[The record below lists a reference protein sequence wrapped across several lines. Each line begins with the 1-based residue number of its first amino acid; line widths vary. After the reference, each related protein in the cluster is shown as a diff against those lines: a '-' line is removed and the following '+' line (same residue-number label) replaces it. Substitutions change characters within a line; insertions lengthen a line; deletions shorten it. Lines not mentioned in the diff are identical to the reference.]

1 MLRAELTRRFRD
13 WLLSTCDLLDEGIL
27 TKWPQDMPA
36 ICPVPGI
43 NFYAASEHSEKH
55 VLDSF
60 KLLQVMT
67 TETLLMEHLLP
78 FVFSQHSV
86 ELNGVK
92 DSLARYT
99 LDKSCDPR
107 SSWIEKLNQIP
118 LIPLKVPS
126 GQPGAYRQLQTLVD
140 PESRLAKLFFSDEMV
155 FPDQQF
161 FHRHRTALGQCGLP
175 SAVTPHVIFERVQY
189 YAQFHEV
196 SELLEKVHKMVS
208 SSVDSRIFQDANVIS
223 QIRTLEWLPVTLP
236 SRELVRSSP
245 LKSRAIEETDL
256 VDCVYGIL
264 DSKISKDWKRL
275 LGWDSPI
282 DEEVIVDQLD
292 ACLGNLCHWQIDKVL
307 HYLYKNYGLS
317 SIRSQHCLRTV
328 RQIYVEPSRA
338 ILPGSDLDSFPLTPY
353 LEPLDESF
361 ISTHDRLINELD
373 ISPKPS
379 LENLMKVQEAIS
391 NLDNGEIVRDEH
403 LNIIKNVLEIAS
415 RSFGPEDLVAFQI
428 PDSKRKLTPLT
439 DIVYGDAGA
448 TIKGAEIQYTHPAL
462 SAELVK
468 RLGIESLRERAV
480 RLQVAIEDEDEDEY
494 VPREELTTIILD
506 TLTRYPIT
514 ATFSEFLANA
524 EDCSAT
530 KISWILDDR
539 ETSHF
544 SGQNLMTAELKA
556 LQGSALFCYN
566 DSVFTEKDFEGYKD
580 IGRGGKQADNT
591 SIGLF
596 GRGSMTM
603 YHFTD
608 NPMILSGDTMVILD
622 PQQRLL
628 PKTRN
633 FKHRKAGV
641 KLSLDTFKHKY
652 PDHLLPFDGLCSYD
666 KEKSFYQGTLF
677 RMPLNRPSAL
687 AKTLDVLEVRRL
699 LTEYYSL
706 ARDSLLFLRSVRSI
720 EFRERNQAFPQW
732 SICADF
738 LPNLAGGIFEQ
749 LQLRGQQHGAEN
761 FEETWYIG
769 LMDRERV
776 PEDVPIPNVGELKI
790 TELGVAACL
799 EKEVLK
805 EETAPKLLTSP
816 RKIHCKLPTTYESDL
831 PVALSATFA
840 MSSDRR
846 TIFTEDSREPT
857 SGWNHWLLQTCLPD
871 LYIEF
876 LKHFAPILGTQVF
889 QFWPSVVANTNPI
902 AKLVQAA
909 FWEKI
914 VSPQCS
920 QYPLYPV
927 LEGASLP
934 DDTKTLKIRKSG
946 ARKLHPAASIESGE
960 FDNMPSFVSNLLRPL
975 LNSICLRLVRPTEKI
990 RAELIARRNG
1000 GLTLIDSSYLC
1011 TLLRQERNLA
1021 AVSDFLSTFED
1032 ADLKLKALEVVLLE
1046 TVPENIEGREKELH
1060 ILDGCRLLPRLDGSI
1075 SMLSL
1080 VNSAKRSAA
1089 DWALLPSL
1097 EERSIFG
1104 FAGTS
1109 LVASGLF
1116 ADNTS
1121 NGFARPE
1128 FVGRNPIKELM
1139 MSSFNIRQIE
1149 ITDIKHLLSQETSP
1163 LAATKNHSLDEE
1175 WFSKLWAYLQ
1185 KQLSKADRTYLS
1197 ISNRLASRPDLLD
1210 LGDCPIYRCQQNR
1223 AWKYLTPNTFETGA
1237 FLVKPLV
1244 QEEVLLCQELK
1255 ELGLIDRAHVESAL
1269 ANAEMNLSHKASFER
1284 MLRALRRAEQT
1295 CGLPIQ
1301 KLVNSRLSESSI
1313 KVSTPPSL

>member
-1 MLRAELTRRFRD
+1 
-13 WLLSTCDLLDEGIL
+13 
-27 TKWPQDMPA
+27 MPA

-43 NFYAASEHSEKH
+43 NFYAASEHNEKY

-60 KLLQVMT
+60 NLLQEMS

-107 SSWIEKLNQIP
+107 SSWIAKLNQIP
-118 LIPLKVPS
+118 LIPLKVHS
-126 GQPGAYRQLQTLVD
+126 GQPRAYHQLQTLVN
-140 PESRLAKLFFSDEMV
+140 PESRLAKLFFSDEKV
-155 FPDQQF
+155 FPDQNF
-161 FHRHRTALGQCGLP
+161 FDRHRTALGQCGLP

-196 SELLEKVHKMVS
+196 SELLEKVHKMVA
-208 SSVDSRIFQDANVIS
+208 SSVDSRIFQDAKVIS

-245 LKSRAIEETDL
+245 LKSRAIEESDL
-256 VDCVYGIL
+256 VDRVYGIL
-264 DSKISKDWKRL
+264 DSKISKDWKRI

-292 ACLGNLCHWQIDKVL
+292 ACLGILSHWQIDKVL
-307 HYLYKNYGLS
+307 HYLYENYGLS
-317 SIRSQHCLRTV
+317 SIRSQQCLRTV

-338 ILPGSDLDSFPLTPY
+338 ILPGSDLDRFPLAPY

-361 ISTHDRLINELD
+361 ISTHAGLINELE
-373 ISPKPS
+373 INPKPS
-379 LENLMKVQEAIS
+379 LEDLMKVQQAIS
-391 NLDNGEIVRDEH
+391 NLDNGEIVQDEH
-403 LNIIKNVLEIAS
+403 LNIIKNILEIAS
-415 RSFGPEDLVAFQI
+415 RSFGPEDLVAVQI
-428 PDSKRKLTPLT
+428 PDSKRKLTPLA
-439 DIVYGDAGA
+439 DIVHGDAGI
-448 TIKGAEIQYTHPAL
+448 TIKGAELHYTHPAL

-494 VPREELTTIILD
+494 VPREELTTIIRD

-530 KISWILDDR
+530 KISWILDDCG
-539 ETSHF
+539 TSHF
-544 SGQNLMTAELKA
+544 SDQDLMTAELKV
-556 LQGSALFCYN
+556 LQGSALFCHN

-580 IGRGGKQADNT
+580 IGRGGKQADDT

-608 NPMILSGDTMVILD
+608 NPMILSGDTLVILD

-652 PDHLLPFDGLCSYD
+652 PDQLLPFDGLCSYD
-666 KEKSFYQGTLF
+666 KEKSCYQGTLF

-687 AKTLDVLEVRRL
+687 AKTLDVLEVRSL
-699 LTEYYSL
+699 LMEYYSL
-706 ARDSLLFLRSVRSI
+706 ARESLLFLRSIRSI
-720 EFRERNQAFPQW
+720 EFRERKQAFAQW
-732 SICADF
+732 SICADY

-749 LQLRGQQHGAEN
+749 MQLRGQQHGAEK
-761 FEETWYIG
+761 FEETWYTG

-776 PEDVPIPNVGELKI
+776 PEDVPIPNVGEMKI

-799 EKEVLK
+799 QKEVLK
-805 EETAPKLLTSP
+805 EETVPKLLISP

-846 TIFTEDSREPT
+846 TIFTEEPREPT

-889 QFWPSVVANTNPI
+889 QFWPSVDANTNPI

-920 QYPLYPV
+920 QYLLYPV

-934 DDTKTLKIRKSG
+934 DDTKTLKTRKSG
-946 ARKLHPAASIESGE
+946 ARKIHPVASIESAD
-960 FDNMPSFVSNLLRPL
+960 FDNLPSNVSNFLRPL
-975 LNSICLRLVRPTEKI
+975 ISNLCARLVRPTGKI
-990 RAELIARRNG
+990 RAEIVAKKTRG
-1000 GLTLIDSSYLC
+1000 IILIDSSYLC

-1032 ADLKLKALEVVLLE
+1032 ADLKSKALEVVLLE
-1046 TVPENIEGREKELH
+1046 TVPANIEGRGNELH
-1060 ILDGCRLLPRLDGSI
+1060 VLDGCRLLPRLDGSI

-1080 VNSAKRSAA
+1080 VDSAKRSAA

-1097 EERSIFG
+1097 EERFIFG

-1116 ADNTS
+1116 ADPTS

-1128 FVGRNPIKELM
+1128 FMGRNPIKELM

-1149 ITDIKHLLSQETSP
+1149 ITDIKHLLSHETSP
-1163 LAATKNHSLDEE
+1163 LAATKNHSPDEG
-1175 WFSKLWAYLQ
+1175 WFSNLWAYLQ
-1185 KQLSKADRTYLS
+1185 KQLSKADRTNLTF
-1197 ISNRLASRPDLLD
+1197 SNRRANRADLLD
-1210 LGDCPIYRCQQNR
+1210 LGDCPIYRCQQNGE
-1223 AWKYLTPNTFETGA
+1223 WKYLTPNTFETGA
-1237 FLVKPLV
+1237 FLVKPLL

-1255 ELGLIDRAHVESAL
+1255 ELGLIDRAHVESTL
-1269 ANAEMNLSHKASFER
+1269 VNAEVNLGFKASFER
-1284 MLRALRRAEQT
+1284 MLRAIRRAEQR
-1295 CGLPIQ
+1295 CGISIQ
-1301 KLVNSRLSESSI
+1301 KLVSSRLSESSI
-1313 KVSTPPSL
+1313 KVSTPLLCSPSKMGHRNDMNTW